1 MAYSEENLVSS
12 EEYKEQRKKD
22 IWNKATARL
31 YELYGDN
38 PDARILNRFYSEK
51 MIFGETDTIIV
62 WDITADIRLEAK
74 HCGHLTNMT
83 GTDASCFVAYLMG
96 ASDINPLELHC
107 FCPECGK
114 IEFLENKCALP
125 WDIADKPC
133 VCGHTMRADGFDIPY
148 EMHIGRTKTHL
159 TVAPQVMEIAE
170 NIIAE
175 RVRGIYSCFSRI
187 RRTAS
192 ASATYVFGEK
202 HNGNYPGIALVSSAE
217 YDKAKKLTD
226 STGVDFE
233 ELMLGISNRYLSEP
247 QLVSEIA
254 NGKTD
259 GVLEFDF
266 NGHSRAVR
274 LKEDLMNASPQSSY
288 DLLKFL
294 GAVHGTRNW
303 LYNADILV
311 KNGVCK
317 IGEIPSCR
325 DDVFMMLRDEAKINT
340 GIAFNITNKISKGLR
355 SDKLTNSE
363 RDLLERLDLPEWYIP
378 YIEKVHYMCSKAST
392 IGALRIALAFIW
404 YKINYPDQFEI

>member
-1 MAYSEENLVSS
+1 MISEREKLK
-12 EEYKEQRKKD
+12 KELWQRAEK
-22 IWNKATARL
+22 TL
-31 YELYGDN
+31 FTLYGET
-38 PDARILNRFYSEK
+38 PDARILKRFYSEK
-51 MIFGETDTIIV
+51 MIFGETDAIIV

-74 HCGHLTNMT
+74 KCGHLTNMT

-96 ASDINPLELHC
+96 ASDINPLELHY
-107 FCPECGK
+107 FCPKCGK
-114 IEFLENKCALP
+114 IEFIENKQALP

-133 VCGHTMRADGFDIPY
+133 GCGHTMRADGFDIPY

-159 TVAPQVMEIAE
+159 TVAPPVMKIAK
-170 NIIAE
+170 NIIKE
-175 RVRGIYSCFSRI
+175 RVRGIYSCISRI
-187 RRTAS
+187 RRKSSSSVTFI
-192 ASATYVFGEK
+192 FGGK
-202 HNGNYPGIALVSSAE
+202 HNGNYPGIAMVSSAE

-233 ELMLGISNRYLSEP
+233 EIMMGISGRYLSNP
-247 QLVSEIA
+247 QLVSDIA
-254 NGKTD
+254 NGKTG
-259 GVLEFDF
+259 GVLGFDF
-266 NGHSRAVR
+266 NGHPRTDR
-274 LKEDLMNASPQSSY
+274 LKEDLMNASPQNSY

-303 LYNADILV
+303 LCNADILV

-363 RDLLERLDLPEWYIP
+363 RDLLEHLDLSEWYIP
-378 YIEKVHYMCSKAST
+378 YIEKVHYMCSKSTT
-392 IGALRIALAFIW
+392 IGVLRIALAFIW